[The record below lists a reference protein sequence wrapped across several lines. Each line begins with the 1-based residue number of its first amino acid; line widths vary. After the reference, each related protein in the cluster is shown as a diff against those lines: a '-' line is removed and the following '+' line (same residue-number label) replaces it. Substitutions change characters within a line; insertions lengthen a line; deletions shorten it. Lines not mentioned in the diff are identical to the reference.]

1 MYKPSPTAKQR
12 LRVSVAFFFFF
23 FDIYKSFY
31 LSTWTCLCVCVRP
44 SVVCVMSLQVF
55 MKILNSLFF
64 FVAGK
69 STMWLLEAVVLFLL
83 ARLVQEFRSKI
94 CKGPMCCSVFSTSVC
109 ASKCGNNLLFNVI
122 VRLTAFLWLPLYF
135 CQNQMPYLHMYNPL
149 LHRANTSNCKPRKT
163 CGKSLLV

>member
-1 MYKPSPTAKQR
+1 MCMCETFCCLCYEPS
-12 LRVSVAFFFFF
+12 
-23 FDIYKSFY
+23 SFY
-31 LSTWTCLCVCVRP
+31 ENFEFF
-44 SVVCVMSLQVF
+44 VF
-55 MKILNSLFF
+55 V
-64 FVAGK
+64 VAGK

-149 LHRANTSNCKPRKT
+149 LHGANTSNCKPRKT